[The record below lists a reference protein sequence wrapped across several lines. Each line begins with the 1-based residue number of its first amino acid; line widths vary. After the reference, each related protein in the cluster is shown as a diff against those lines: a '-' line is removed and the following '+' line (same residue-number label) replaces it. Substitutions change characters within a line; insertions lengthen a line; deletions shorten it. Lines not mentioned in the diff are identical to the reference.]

1 MNNPFEPLVDLLTKI
16 DQKLDRLNLKT
27 KEEPE
32 KNYTVEEVAVKL
44 HLTPQSIRKKI
55 HLGFIKANTNTK
67 PFLIP
72 HSSIYDENNRLIN
85 FKYLR

>member
-44 HLTPQSIRKKI
+44 HLTPQSIRKK
-55 HLGFIKANTNTK
+55 FT
-67 PFLIP
+67 
-72 HSSIYDENNRLIN
+72 
-85 FKYLR
+85 

>member
-32 KNYTVEEVAVKL
+32 KNYTVEEVAIKL

-55 HLGFIKANTNTK
+55 HLGIIKANMNTK

-72 HSSIYDENNRLIN
+72 HSSIYDENNQLIN

>member
-32 KNYTVEEVAVKL
+32 KNYTVEEVAIKL
-44 HLTPQSIRKKI
+44 RLTPQSIRKKI
-55 HLGFIKANTNTK
+55 HLGIIKANTNTK